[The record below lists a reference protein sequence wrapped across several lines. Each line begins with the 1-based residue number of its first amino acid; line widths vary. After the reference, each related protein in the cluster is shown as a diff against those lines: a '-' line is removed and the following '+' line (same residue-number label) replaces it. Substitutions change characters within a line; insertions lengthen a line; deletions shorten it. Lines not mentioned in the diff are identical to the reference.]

1 MGFDEKKSYIFYIVM
16 TESYGNST
24 QEIIWHLWKVFTV
37 HFVLILPNV
46 TGKNKFDVHEY
57 ERVVETHF

>member
-1 MGFDEKKSYIFYIVM
+1 M

-37 HFVLILPNV
+37 YFVLILPNV
-46 TGKNKFDVHEY
+46 AGKNKFDVHEY